1 MNRKLYIGRKQ
12 NLCIKRFNNVW
23 ESLERVN
30 LRPFPRSNKI
40 AQMFWIFQWEKL
52 KDADVWLEAAA
63 QIFFSLSLS
72 FGGLIAY
79 ASYNDEK
86 NNTLKDAL
94 IISFTN
100 CGTSIFAGIAI
111 FSILGYRYGENS
123 ISLILLFNVVEAIRF
138 WSHFFFFF

>member
-1 MNRKLYIGRKQ
+1 M
-12 NLCIKRFNNVW
+12 
-23 ESLERVN
+23 
-30 LRPFPRSNKI
+30 
-40 AQMFWIFQWEKL
+40 
-52 KDADVWLEAAA
+52 WLEAAA

-100 CGTSIFAGIAI
+100 CGTSIFAGTAI
-111 FSILGYRYGENS
+111 FSILGYRYGESN
-123 ISLILLFNVVEAIRF
+123 ISFYYLM
-138 WSHFFFFF
+138 